1 MTYVTHCDPM
11 TQSTPTKVIVA
22 AFGADAPA
30 LLDDKIRSAA
40 AAAGATSVQVNAP
53 DEAFAGAMSIGYFA
67 EPITGLISVWGEAP
81 AEELATA
88 VRDALDV
95 TTYAWEVEETVV
107 LNVGNPGDG
116 SRVPGLANIALL
128 RVPADMAYEDWRS
141 WWQGPHSQIA
151 CDTQATFGYVQ
162 NRVVRQLAG
171 EEREVAA
178 IVEELFPEAGASDP
192 HAFYGTGGDDAELG
206 RRLGVLLD
214 SCAKFGASTDLD
226 LVNTARR
233 TFDL

>member
-1 MTYVTHCDPM
+1 MTET
-11 TQSTPTKVIVA
+11 SAAPTKVVVA
-22 AFGADAPA
+22 TFGADADA
-30 LLDDKIRSAA
+30 LLSPAVREAA
-40 AAAGATSVQVNAP
+40 AAAGATHLQVNAP
-53 DEAFAGAMSIGYFA
+53 DPAFVDAMSLQHFA
-67 EPITGLISVWGEAP
+67 EPATGVLMASGPVDADVL
-81 AEELATA
+81 AEA
-88 VRDALDV
+88 VRGAVDAP
-95 TTYAWEVEETVV
+95 TFAWEVEETVV
-107 LNVGNPGDG
+107 LETGNPGDG
-116 SRVPGLANIALL
+116 SRVAGLSNIAFL
-128 RVPADMAYEDWRS
+128 RVPTDMAYEDWRS

-162 NRVVRQLAG
+162 NRVLRQLAG

-192 HAFYGTGGDDAELG
+192 HAFYGSGGDDAELG

-233 TFDL
+233 NFDL